1 MDMATSQNL
10 HTTININGR
19 AYTARRLKPSQ
30 AIPLATRLAKILGP
44 GIGKAIPSDED
55 QKKGK
60 KVNIGLLME
69 GLAPSLD
76 EGKVDSF
83 IKDMMSVVA
92 FENSFLSGQ
101 KYEDHFTVNMED
113 LFPLL
118 GELVQFQ
125 FGGFF
130 KGLLVAKA
138 APQAGSVQA

>member
-1 MDMATSQNL
+1 METATSQNL
-10 HTTININGR
+10 HTTINVNGR
-19 AYTARRLKPSQ
+19 AYTARRLRPSQ

-76 EGKVDSF
+76 EVKVDSF

-92 FENSFLSGQ
+92 YQNVFMSGNA
-101 KYEDHFTVNMED
+101 YEDHFTLHMED
-113 LFPLL
+113 LFPLI
-118 GELVQFQ
+118 GELIQFQ

-138 APQAGSVQA
+138 APAGSDQA

>member
-1 MDMATSQNL
+1 MSMATSQNL
-10 HTTININGR
+10 HTTININGM

-30 AIPLATRLAKILGP
+30 AIPLATRLAKIIGP
-44 GIGKAIPSDED
+44 GIGKAIPSEED

-60 KVNIGLLME
+60 KINIGALME

-76 EGKVDSF
+76 EVKIDLF

-92 FENSFLSGQ
+92 YENVFLSGQ
-101 KYEDHFTVNMED
+101 AYEDHFTQHMEN

-138 APQAGSVQA
+138 APQAASGQA

>member
-44 GIGKAIPSDED
+44 GIGKAMPSEED

-60 KVNIGLLME
+60 KVNVGALME

-76 EGKVDSF
+76 EAKVDTF
-83 IKDMMSVVA
+83 IKDMVSVVA
-92 FENSFLSGQ
+92 HQNVFLSGNA
-101 KYEDHFTVNMED
+101 YEDHFTQYMED

-138 APQAGSVQA
+138 APASDQA